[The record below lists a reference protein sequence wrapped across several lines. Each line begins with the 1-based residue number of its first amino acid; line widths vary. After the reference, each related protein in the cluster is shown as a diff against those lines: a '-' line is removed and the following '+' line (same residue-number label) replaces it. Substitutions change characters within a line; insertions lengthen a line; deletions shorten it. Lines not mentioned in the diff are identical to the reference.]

1 MQELTLAVV
10 GITYA
15 NADKSKSSR
24 LYELLLCKPGD
35 RIDLQLEPKNEHDS
49 NAIAVFS
56 ERGVQVGYLTAE
68 RAPWI
73 GARIRSGEEVVAVFQ
88 GLVDNAAYI
97 RVRFG
102 GGAPTLPPS
111 AEAGVGQPHQHRELP
126 RTRAAID
133 PDGFYPDPEGPEW
146 GA

>member
-1 MQELTLAVV
+1 MLELTLAVV

-15 NADKSKSSR
+15 NADRSRSSR

-35 RIDLQLEPKNEHDS
+35 RIVLRLEPKNEHDPQ
-49 NAIAVFS
+49 AIAVFS
-56 ERGVQVGYLTAE
+56 ERGIQVGYLAAE
-68 RAPWI
+68 RAPWV
-73 GARIRSGEEVVAVFQ
+73 GRRIRRGEETVALFQ

-102 GGAPTLPPS
+102 GEQPTLPPF
-111 AEAGVGQPHQHRELP
+111 AAAGITQPHQHQGALWSQSP
-126 RTRAAID
+126 VQAD
-133 PDGFYPDPEGPEW
+133 SFYPDPEGSEW